1 MKRIFI
7 LFRFEPSEGTL
18 ATGLMPYSQDV
29 KELNNVVSTGGILPL
44 FDDAII
50 VHLSNTVLISR

>member
-29 KELNNVVSTGGILPL
+29 KELNNVVATGGILPL

>member
-29 KELNNVVSTGGILPL
+29 KELNNVVAYFAVLPL
-44 FDDAII
+44 IDDAIV
-50 VHLSNTVLISR
+50 VHLYNTILISR